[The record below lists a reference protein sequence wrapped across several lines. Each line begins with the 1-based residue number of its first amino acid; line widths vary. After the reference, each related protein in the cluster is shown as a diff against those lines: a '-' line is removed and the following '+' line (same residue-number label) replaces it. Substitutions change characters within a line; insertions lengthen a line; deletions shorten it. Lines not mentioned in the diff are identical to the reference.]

1 MWNLREKNEK
11 PGQNK
16 SQKSEKNGL
25 NFEIPVQE
33 PSFSLVDAFILFSGG
48 QTPASLLKVAEM
60 TGKNIP
66 FYHADLTDLDTIKV
80 PFQKVGNYKQLQ
92 SILKSHP

>member
-1 MWNLREKNEK
+1 M
-11 PGQNK
+11 
-16 SQKSEKNGL
+16 
-25 NFEIPVQE
+25 
-33 PSFSLVDAFILFSGG
+33 VDAYVYIFFSGG

-80 PFQKVGNYKQLQ
+80 PFQKVRNYKQLL
-92 SILKSHP
+92 SILNSHP